1 MSSATDS
8 GAPASRPKRPS
19 HYAERAKAGDETWL
33 EDCIEDVLGLYVSE
47 AQREICRSV
56 ASNQKTLVVTAN
68 GLGKSYILAAIANAW
83 LYVLYPA
90 TVLATSGT
98 EKKMK
103 RTFCKPVEAL
113 HDSALDGAGLPGDY
127 KHRPERIDFPD
138 DPEHWFEATSPQDAG
153 ELEGVHS
160 KYHLSIIE
168 EADKDDVDAET
179 VDAMD
184 SLVTDERDRMIAI
197 ANPPVDETNIVA
209 DLLDKPTW
217 NDVSFS
223 SFASH
228 NVQVELGE
236 VDGQQIDGLATLWKI
251 KEDWREFNEEPWPG
265 VEEAREVSDPS
276 SEKFRA
282 DLDTRWYRR
291 RAGVI
296 PPEGAAAHRPI
307 YLDHVKAAFN
317 RTPST
322 GDRAPKGTGIDVAR
336 SGDDTVLASV
346 HGDHL
351 KIHYAETGTDHT
363 AQEARIRQGQGEF
376 SGLNEFP
383 DHRIAVDAVGEGSGL
398 ADRLVQ
404 AYPKASRFKS
414 GHTAVSETEY
424 KDRWTEGL
432 ALLGDWLEAGGT
444 ISDRRLREEF
454 LVAARTIEFDEKF
467 YSSHGPDGAEVLVAD
482 SKDNIKEVLDRSP
495 DRLDAALMA
504 IWASETKTR
513 GRRPRGRRP
522 R

>member
-1 MSSATDS
+1 MSSSTQEAM
-8 GAPASRPKRPS
+8 PASRPKPPS
-19 HYAERAKAGDETWL
+19 HYAERAKNGNETWL
-33 EDCIEDVLGLYVSE
+33 EDCIEDVLGLAVSE
-47 AQREICRSV
+47 AQRKICWSV
-56 ASNQKTLVVTAN
+56 ASQQKTLVVTAN

-103 RTFCKPVEAL
+103 RTFCKPVENL

-138 DPEHWFEATSPQDAG
+138 DPEHWFESTSPQDAG

-223 SFASH
+223 SFHSH

-265 VEEAREVSDPS
+265 VEEAREVSDPDS
-276 SEKFRA
+276 QKFRQ

-307 YLDHVKAAFN
+307 HLDDVKEAFN
-317 RTPST
+317 RTASVGNHRPQ
-322 GDRAPKGTGIDVAR
+322 GTGIDVAR
-336 SGDDTVLASV
+336 SGDDTVLATN
-346 HGDHL
+346 HGPFI
-351 KIHYAETGTDHT
+351 KIHYAETGTNHT
-363 AQEARIRQGQGEF
+363 EQEPRIRQGTNGF
-376 SGLNEFP
+376 AGLDNWP
-383 DHRIAVDAVGEGSGL
+383 DHRLAIDAVGEGSGL

-404 AYPKASRFKS
+404 AYPQATRFKA
-414 GHTAVSETEY
+414 GDNAVRETEY

-432 ALLGDWLEAGGT
+432 ALLGEWLKDGGV
-444 ISDRRLREEF
+444 INDRKLREEL
-454 LVAARTIEFDEKF
+454 LVAARTIEYEEKF

-495 DRLDAALMA
+495 DRLDAAMMA
-504 IWASETKTR
+504 LWASETKTR